1 MHKVELT
8 KIEGMIYL
16 IRGQKVMQ
24 DTDLAE
30 LYGVLTK
37 NLNKAVKRNLERF
50 PEDFMFQLTGDE
62 HESLKKQFVTSKQGR
77 GGTRYLPLAF
87 TESGVAMLSSVLTSD
102 RAAQV
107 NVSIMRTFIKL
118 RSFLAIENSLPDKV
132 SKLEQGTNK
141 LFKVVFERLDNLE
154 DQINPKLDPQRRKIG
169 PGLNKK
175 F

>member
-1 MHKVELT
+1 MHKTELT
-8 KIEGMIYL
+8 KIEAMIYV
-16 IRGQKVMQ
+16 IRGQKVML

-37 NLNKAVKRNLERF
+37 NLNKAVKRNQDRF
-50 PEDFMFQLTGDE
+50 PEDFMFQLTAEE
-62 HESLKKQFVTSKQGR
+62 HESLKSQIVTSKVGR
-77 GGTRYLPLAF
+77 GGRRYLPLAF

-118 RSFLAIENSLPDKV
+118 RSFLVIENSLPEKV

-154 DQINPKLDPQRRKIG
+154 EQVNPKLDPHRRKIS
-169 PGLNKK
+169 LRDK
-175 F
+175 

>member
-1 MHKVELT
+1 MHEVELT
-8 KIEGMIYL
+8 KIEGMIYF
-16 IRGQKVMQ
+16 IRGQKVML

-50 PEDFMFQLTGDE
+50 PEDFMFQLTVEE

-87 TESGVAMLSSVLTSD
+87 TEAGVAMLSSVLTSD

-154 DQINPKLDPQRRKIG
+154 EQVNPKLDSHRRKIG
-169 PGLNKK
+169 LNLNKK
-175 F
+175 L

>member
-16 IRGQKVMQ
+16 IRGQKVML

-30 LYGVLTK
+30 LYEVLTK

-132 SKLEQGTNK
+132 GKLEQGTNK

-169 PGLNKK
+169 LSLNKK
-175 F
+175 L